1 MISKLYEQRLRGD
14 LFKLSILTLITVV
27 FWVGIA
33 TYRVLSKSQV
43 KPKVLKQIIPLT
55 PIIDLDT
62 MRSIEQR
69 RQAPLTAWGSIKLE
83 LPEVVVVP
91 EVSGASPSAELE
103 STEATESAE

>member
-14 LFKLSILTLITVV
+14 LFKLSLLTLITVI

-43 KPKVLKQIIPLT
+43 KPNVKKQIIPLT